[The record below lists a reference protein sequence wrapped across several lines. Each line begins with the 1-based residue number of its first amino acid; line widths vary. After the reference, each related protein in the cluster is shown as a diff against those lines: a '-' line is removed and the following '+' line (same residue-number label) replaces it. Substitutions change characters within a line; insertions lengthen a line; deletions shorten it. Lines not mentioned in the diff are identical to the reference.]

1 MRKNWLV
8 KLERQTIDQKKIIR
22 KADITMVDNKRKSTK
37 NEKMSMKENERLL
50 IEKFKTIKLVEKS
63 YEEQAKRRWKTVA
76 KPLFSLG
83 KLEDAVIRMA
93 GIRRKVDF
101 EIRKKGLLI
110 FCADNGVVSEGV
122 TQTGQE
128 VTAIVADNFTKCAT
142 SVCIMAE
149 TAGADLFPIDIGMVT
164 DVPSVT
170 DPKDKVMYGTKNMAM
185 EPAMS
190 REQAAQAVL
199 IGIRKVKELAEQGYD
214 LIATGEMGIGN
225 TTTSS
230 AVASVLL
237 GEDPK
242 VMTGKG
248 AGLTK
253 KGLQKKVQV
262 IREAVERMQPDK
274 TDAIDVLSKVGGLD
288 IAGLAGVYLGG
299 AIYRIPVLIDGFISA
314 VAALVAVRMVPECAG
329 YILPSHLSD
338 EPASRKILDALE
350 KKPFLTCGMCL
361 GEGTG
366 AVAAMPLLEMGLQV
380 YRKMGTF
387 DDIHVEQYEVL
398 DGKEER

>member
-22 KADITMVDNKRKSTK
+22 KADITMVDDERKTTK

-50 IEKFKTIKLVEKS
+50 IEKFKTIKPVEKS

-93 GIRRKVDF
+93 GIRREADF
-101 EIRKKGLLI
+101 EIKKKGLLI

-199 IGIRKVKELAEQGYD
+199 IGIRKVKELAEQSVENV
-214 LIATGEMGIGN
+214 TGR
-225 TTTSS
+225 
-230 AVASVLL
+230 
-237 GEDPK
+237 
-242 VMTGKG
+242 G
-248 AGLTK
+248 AGLSSE
-253 KGLQKKVQV
+253 GLNRKIQAIQTAIEKN
-262 IREAVERMQPDK
+262 QPDK
-274 TDAIDVLSKVGGLD
+274 EDILDVLSKVGGLD
-288 IAGLAGVYLGG
+288 IAGMAGAFLGG
-299 AIYRIPVLIDGFISA
+299 AIYHIPVLIDGFISSA
-314 VAALVAVRMVPECAG
+314 AALCAVRMVPETAD
-329 YILPSHLSD
+329 YILASHCSG
-338 EPASRKILDALE
+338 EPAGRMVLEELKLPYLIDA
-350 KKPFLTCGMCL
+350 KMSL
-361 GEGTG
+361 GEGSG
-366 AVAAMPLLEMGLQV
+366 AVAAIPLLEMGVNV
-380 YRKMGTF
+380 YRKMSTF
-387 DDIHVEQYEVL
+387 EEIKVEQYEEL
-398 DGKEER
+398 K

>member
-22 KADITMVDNKRKSTK
+22 EADITMVDNKRKSTK

-50 IEKFKTIKLVEKS
+50 IEKFKMIKPVEKS

-93 GIRRKVDF
+93 GIRRKADF
-101 EIRKKGLLI
+101 EIKKKGLLI

-149 TAGADLFPIDIGMVT
+149 TAGVDLFPIDIGMVT

-185 EPAMS
+185 ESAMS

-230 AVASVLL
+230 AVVSVLL
-237 GEDPK
+237 DES
-242 VMTGKG
+242 VENVTGRG
-248 AGLTK
+248 AGLSSE
-253 KGLQKKVQV
+253 GLNRKIQAIQTAIEKN
-262 IREAVERMQPDK
+262 QPDK
-274 TDAIDVLSKVGGLD
+274 EDILDVLSKVGGLD
-288 IAGLAGVYLGG
+288 IAGMTGAFLGG
-299 AIYRIPVLIDGFISA
+299 AIYHIPVLIDGFISSA
-314 VAALVAVRMVPECAG
+314 AALCAVRMVPETAD
-329 YILPSHLSD
+329 YILASHCSG
-338 EPASRKILDALE
+338 EPAGRMVLEELKLPYLIDA
-350 KKPFLTCGMCL
+350 KMSL
-361 GEGTG
+361 GEGSG
-366 AVAAMPLLEMGLQV
+366 AVAAIPLLEMGVNV
-380 YRKMGTF
+380 YRKMSTF
-387 DDIHVEQYEVL
+387 EEIKVEQYEEL
-398 DGKEER
+398 K

>member
-22 KADITMVDNKRKSTK
+22 KADITMVDDGRKTTK

-50 IEKFKTIKLVEKS
+50 IEKFKMIKPAEKS

-93 GIRRKVDF
+93 GIRR
-101 EIRKKGLLI
+101 E
-110 FCADNGVVSEGV
+110 ADNGVVSEGV

-149 TAGADLFPIDIGMVT
+149 TAGVDLFPIDIGMVT

-170 DPKDKVMYGTKNMAM
+170 DLEDKVMYGTKNMAM

-230 AVASVLL
+230 AVVSVLL
-237 GEDPK
+237 DES
-242 VMTGKG
+242 VENVTGRG
-248 AGLTK
+248 AGLSSE
-253 KGLQKKVQV
+253 GLNRK
-262 IREAVERMQPDK
+262 IRAIERAIEKHQPDK
-274 TDAIDVLSKVGGLD
+274 EDILDVLSKVGGLD
-288 IAGLAGVYLGG
+288 IAGMTGAFLGG
-299 AIYRIPVLIDGFISA
+299 AIYHIPVLIDGFISS
-314 VAALVAVRMVPECAG
+314 VAALCAVRMVPETAD
-329 YILPSHLSD
+329 YILASHCSG
-338 EPASRKILDALE
+338 EPAGRMVLEELRLPYLIDA
-350 KKPFLTCGMCL
+350 KMSL
-361 GEGTG
+361 GEGSG
-366 AVAAMPLLEMGLQV
+366 AVAAIPLLEMGVNV
-380 YRKMGTF
+380 YRKMSTF
-387 DDIHVEQYEVL
+387 EEIKVEQYEEL
-398 DGKEER
+398 K

>member
-1 MRKNWLV
+1 MRKNWLA

-22 KADITMVDNKRKSTK
+22 KADITMVDDERKTTK

-50 IEKFKTIKLVEKS
+50 IEKFKMIKPVEKS

-93 GIRRKVDF
+93 GIRRKADF
-101 EIRKKGLLI
+101 EIKKKGLLI

-149 TAGADLFPIDIGMVT
+149 TAGMDLFPIDIGMVT

-230 AVASVLL
+230 AVVSVLL
-237 GEDPK
+237 DES
-242 VMTGKG
+242 VENVTGRG
-248 AGLTK
+248 AGLSSE
-253 KGLQKKVQV
+253 GLNRK
-262 IREAVERMQPDK
+262 IRAIERAIEKHQPDK
-274 TDAIDVLSKVGGLD
+274 EDVLD
-288 IAGLAGVYLGG
+288 VYH
-299 AIYRIPVLIDGFISA
+299 IPVLIDGFISSA
-314 VAALVAVRMVPECAG
+314 AALCAVRMVPETAD
-329 YILPSHLSD
+329 YILASHCSG
-338 EPASRKILDALE
+338 EPAGRMVLEELKLPYLIDA
-350 KKPFLTCGMCL
+350 KMSL
-361 GEGTG
+361 GEGSG
-366 AVAAMPLLEMGLQV
+366 AVAAIPLLEMGVNV
-380 YRKMGTF
+380 YRKMSTF
-387 DDIHVEQYEVL
+387 EEIKVEQYEEL
-398 DGKEER
+398 K

>member
-1 MRKNWLV
+1 M
-8 KLERQTIDQKKIIR
+8 
-22 KADITMVDNKRKSTK
+22 
-37 NEKMSMKENERLL
+37 
-50 IEKFKTIKLVEKS
+50 
-63 YEEQAKRRWKTVA
+63 EETRWKEKIKPLDENAMEEARAHWMTVG

-83 KLEDAVIRMA
+83 SLEDAVIQIA
-93 GIRRKVDF
+93 GIKGTSDF
-101 EIRKKGLLI
+101 ELRKRGLI
-110 FCADNGVVSEGV
+110 IMCADNGVVEEGV

-128 VTAIVADNFTKCAT
+128 VTAIVADNFTRGET

-149 TAGADLFPIDIGMVT
+149 EAKVDLFPVDVGMAT

-170 DPKDKVMYGTKNMAM
+170 KKEYKVMYGTHNFAKEAAM
-185 EPAMS
+185 T
-190 REQAAQAVL
+190 REEAIAAIEV
-199 IGIRKVKELAEQGYD
+199 GIQMVKKCAEAGYEI
-214 LIATGEMGIGN
+214 LATGEMGIGN

-314 VAALVAVRMVPECAG
+314 VAALVAVRLVPECAVHDHFRLLSFLFQNSFDLRHLFPG
-329 YILPSHLSD
+329 LHKNLRPRKLQLFFNSIGHRKNMQLLPVLHKRDLQPCCRSTKRRNPGKDLPLISHLFQSFININ
-338 EPASRKILDALE
+338 SCRIHGRISNRQKNQILS
-350 KKPFLTCGMCL
+350 FLQKL
-361 GEGTG
+361 
-366 AVAAMPLLEMGLQV
+366 
-380 YRKMGTF
+380 
-387 DDIHVEQYEVL
+387 
-398 DGKEER
+398 

>member
-1 MRKNWLV
+1 M
-8 KLERQTIDQKKIIR
+8 
-22 KADITMVDNKRKSTK
+22 
-37 NEKMSMKENERLL
+37 
-50 IEKFKTIKLVEKS
+50 
-63 YEEQAKRRWKTVA
+63 EETRWKEKIKPLDENAMEEARAHWMTVG

-83 KLEDAVIRMA
+83 SLEDAVIQIA
-93 GIRRKVDF
+93 GIKGTSDF
-101 EIRKKGLLI
+101 ELRKRGLI
-110 FCADNGVVSEGV
+110 IMCADNGVVEEGV

-128 VTAIVADNFTKCAT
+128 VTAIVADNFTRGEAVAAIEVGIQMVKKCA
-142 SVCIMAE
+142 E
-149 TAGADLFPIDIGMVT
+149 AGYEIL
-164 DVPSVT
+164 
-170 DPKDKVMYGTKNMAM
+170 
-185 EPAMS
+185 
-190 REQAAQAVL
+190 
-199 IGIRKVKELAEQGYD
+199 
-214 LIATGEMGIGN
+214 ATGEMGIGN

-230 AVASVLL
+230 AVVSVLL

-314 VAALVAVRMVPECAG
+314 VAALVAVRLVPECAG

-398 DGKEER
+398 DGKDER